1 METVKIDDTG
11 YYFVHNKVMV
21 ATALFKEGKYLL
33 YFNSGGYD
41 GEVLQL
47 CLENLK
53 QLNEEIK

>member
-1 METVKIDDTG
+1 METVWIDESG
-11 YYFVHNKVMV
+11 YYFVHNKVME
-21 ATALFKEGKYLL
+21 ATALLKDGAYKL

-53 QLNEEIK
+53 QLNEETK

>member
-1 METVKIDDTG
+1 METVWIDESG
-11 YYFVHNKVMV
+11 YYLVHNKVME
-21 ATALFKEGKYLL
+21 ATALLKDGVYKL

-41 GEVLQL
+41 SEVLQL